1 MQKVE
6 YQNNVDS
13 KIKKIYTKKHHDTI
27 EDLEKLL
34 EKGVPNLTMSEIASR
49 LKISLRT
56 LYEIA
61 PSKDQ
66 LILMTMDKI
75 LIKLGKF
82 ALDSVS
88 EIQSP
93 IEKLEQYLFIVNQ
106 AVGPKFNTFLK
117 DIEKINGS
125 QKMADYHESFI
136 SNYTQKLL
144 NDAISLQEA
153 GAFSILMECVP
164 AKIASVINEKLD
176 VPTISYGSG
185 PSLDAQGL
193 VGADIL
199 GLFDLFQPKFSK
211 RYSEIGLEIKKAF
224 RRYHDEVISQKFP
237 YTDNQYNVPE
247 IVLKNFLSWIKNN

>member
-6 YQNNVDS
+6 YQNNAS
-13 KIKKIYTKKHHDTI
+13 NKIKKIYTKKHQDTI
-27 EDLEKLL
+27 QDLEKLL
-34 EKGVPNLTMSEIASR
+34 EKGVPDLTMSEIASK

-75 LIKLGKF
+75 LVKLGKH

-125 QKMADYHESFI
+125 QKMADYHENFI

-144 NDAISLQEA
+144 
-153 GAFSILMECVP
+153 
-164 AKIASVINEKLD
+164 K
-176 VPTISYGSG
+176 
-185 PSLDAQGL
+185 
-193 VGADIL
+193 
-199 GLFDLFQPKFSK
+199 
-211 RYSEIGLEIKKAF
+211 
-224 RRYHDEVISQKFP
+224 
-237 YTDNQYNVPE
+237 
-247 IVLKNFLSWIKNN
+247 

>member
-6 YQNNVDS
+6 YQNNAS
-13 KIKKIYTKKHHDTI
+13 NKIKKIYTKKHQDTI
-27 EDLEKLL
+27 QDLEKLL
-34 EKGVPNLTMSEIASR
+34 EKGVPDLTMSEIASK

-75 LIKLGKF
+75 LVKLGKH

-144 NDAISLQEA
+144 NEAIKMHEIKNIDTK
-153 GAFSILMECVP
+153 AFSILLGGIGREFL
-164 AKIASVINEKLD
+164 KEKNRYL
-176 VPTISYGSG
+176 ISTS
-185 PSLDAQGL
+185 PEESANSITSI
-193 VGADIL
+193 IL
-199 GLFDLFQPKFSK
+199 NG
-211 RYSEIGLEIKKAF
+211 IK
-224 RRYHDEVISQKFP
+224 
-237 YTDNQYNVPE
+237 
-247 IVLKNFLSWIKNN
+247 LKD

>member
-13 KIKKIYTKKHHDTI
+13 KIKKIYTKKHQDTI
-27 EDLEKLL
+27 QDLEKLL
-34 EKGVPNLTMSEIASR
+34 EKGVPDLTMSEIASK

-144 NDAISLQEA
+144 NDAIKMHEIKNIDTK
-153 GAFSILMECVP
+153 AFSILLGGIGREFL
-164 AKIASVINEKLD
+164 KEKNRYL
-176 VPTISYGSG
+176 ISTS
-185 PSLDAQGL
+185 PEESANSITSI
-193 VGADIL
+193 IL
-199 GLFDLFQPKFSK
+199 NG
-211 RYSEIGLEIKKAF
+211 IK
-224 RRYHDEVISQKFP
+224 
-237 YTDNQYNVPE
+237 
-247 IVLKNFLSWIKNN
+247 LKD